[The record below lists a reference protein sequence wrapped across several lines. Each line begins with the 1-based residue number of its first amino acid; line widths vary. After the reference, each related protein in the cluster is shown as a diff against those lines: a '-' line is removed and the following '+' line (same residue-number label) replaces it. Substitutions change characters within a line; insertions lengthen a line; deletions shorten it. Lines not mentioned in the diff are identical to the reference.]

1 MASVDTFTGPVS
13 ITVEELFSTPLDQ
26 LLTQLNAETG
36 VASITDPNFYG
47 AVVARPGHPIFL
59 LLPAGRDDF
68 ERDTV
73 ARKLLADAIG
83 LDLTPLPEPL
93 KALVLTDFTDKA
105 RAKAAEQKEQ
115 AA

>member
-1 MASVDTFTGPVS
+1 MASVDTSTVPVS
-13 ITVEELFSTPLDQ
+13 ITVEELFSAPLDQ

-47 AVVARPGHPIFL
+47 AVVVRLGSPIFL

-83 LDLTPLPEPL
+83 IDLAPLPEPL
-93 KALVLTDFTDKA
+93 KALVLTDFTGQA
-105 RAKAAEQKEQ
+105 REMAARP
-115 AA
+115 